1 LLQTKYEV
9 WKPPST
15 TDPEMLKKFSSQ
27 SLPFGISSCF
37 LIYY

>member
-1 LLQTKYEV
+1 LKAI
-9 WKPPST
+9 ST
-15 TDPEMLKKFSSQ
+15 TDPEILKKFSSAVSSQ